1 MDWLGIL
8 FTQDSVAGNILALA
22 VVVALGVWLGR
33 FKIKGVGIGI
43 TWILFAGIVLG
54 HFGFSMTPKTLGF
67 VKEFGLI
74 LFVCSIGLQ
83 VGPSFFS
90 LFKATGLRLNLLA
103 LYVVLCAVFLTAA
116 VAFFSGMPIETLAG
130 IMSGAVTNTPA
141 LGAAS
146 QAYFDVKGTDSQSI
160 ALGYAAAYPM
170 GVMGVIGSMI
180 VFRKIFEKMSLPL
193 EQAKLRNLGKE
204 TSRVSVE
211 LRNEA
216 VFGKTIES
224 VHELVGRDFVISRI
238 CKNGETM
245 SANAEMVLERG
256 DKILIIAK
264 ASDLDFFTTFF
275 GVKIDFQWRKIDTQ
289 IDSAKFL
296 VSIPKLEGRTLFQL
310 GLYGAAAFNITR
322 VNRAGT
328 DLIPHSDLKL
338 QLGDKLTVVGSKE
351 AIGRVEAIVGNSV
364 QKIQFPNLFPLFL
377 AVVLGVILGC
387 FPVSIPGMPQAVKLG
402 LAGGPLIVAI
412 LIGYFGPRLKIST
425 YSSTGATLMAR
436 ELGIALFLAAVGI
449 GAGEQFFK
457 TVFSSTGALWVA
469 IGALITLVPTIT
481 AYFVGRILLKLDYF
495 TIIGVL
501 SGSTTNPP
509 ALAYANS
516 QTDSDTPAV
525 SYATV
530 YPLSMFLRVITAQVL
545 ILLFL

>member
-1 MDWLGIL
+1 M
-8 FTQDSVAGNILALA
+8 
-22 VVVALGVWLGR
+22 
-33 FKIKGVGIGI
+33 
-43 TWILFAGIVLG
+43 
-54 HFGFSMTPKTLGF
+54 
-67 VKEFGLI
+67 
-74 LFVCSIGLQ
+74 
-83 VGPSFFS
+83 
-90 LFKATGLRLNLLA
+90 
-103 LYVVLCAVFLTAA
+103 
-116 VAFFSGMPIETLAG
+116 
-130 IMSGAVTNTPA
+130 
-141 LGAAS
+141 
-146 QAYFDVKGTDSQSI
+146 
-160 ALGYAAAYPM
+160 
-170 GVMGVIGSMI
+170 
-180 VFRKIFEKMSLPL
+180 
-193 EQAKLRNLGKE
+193 
-204 TSRVSVE
+204 VSV
-211 LRNEA
+211 
-216 VFGKTIES
+216 
-224 VHELVGRDFVISRI
+224 
-238 CKNGETM
+238 
-245 SANAEMVLERG
+245 
-256 DKILIIAK
+256 
-264 ASDLDFFTTFF
+264 
-275 GVKIDFQWRKIDTQ
+275 
-289 IDSAKFL
+289 
-296 VSIPKLEGRTLFQL
+296 PKLEGRTLFQL